1 MASEQISFK
10 SFVDEMKSVTYGT
23 HPRRFCFVLGAGAS
37 RNSGIKSGQ
46 ELVKIWDKELRERNE
61 EDYSR
66 WRDELKITDSNMS
79 NYYSNYYEKRFNRC
93 PADGLNYIES
103 IMESAKPSAG
113 YVMLAYLLTNTP
125 HKIVVTT
132 NFDHLTE
139 DAINYYAHE
148 TPLVVGH
155 ESLSH
160 YVTAHPTRP
169 TIVKIHHDL
178 LFDPKSRSEDLQTLP
193 ENWISALER
202 IFENFHPVFIGYAGN
217 DKNLMDF
224 LISHNSNFSN
234 NHWKYPYWL
243 LYKTDPFDGSVK
255 TFMDGSNGI
264 IVRHDG
270 FDEVMIQLG
279 ASFGYKIPAEDEFLV
294 DAKQRFA
301 ALKDAIDEFSDKTNR
316 VEAVESRTASSE
328 KAVTQAEDAGDS
340 DTSSDDVNQAMDQI
354 TKESEAQNMYLE
366 ATKLI
371 RDEKYHEARD
381 ILKQLIEQ
389 EPDNV
394 RYRCKYVET
403 FYYLGEY
410 ADGLV
415 ETKKAI
421 ELSSSYYYSHFLL
434 GLFLQKLKQESEAL
448 SAFKKA
454 AELKPDWAL
463 VHYCI
468 ANILEEK
475 DEKIEALFEYRKATE
490 CDPDWDKPYYCIGT
504 ILKEMGQLPDALS
517 AFKACANLAPEWNAI
532 HYAIGSIHEKM
543 QLYED
548 ALTAYQTA
556 SKLDPDWALC
566 HYKVAEML
574 NNLKRYDEALHEIE
588 IAISFLP
595 SEFYFYDCLATALR
609 GLNRLKEAKAAE
621 KKATELYQQEEDDE
635 DNE

>member
-1 MASEQISFK
+1 ML
-10 SFVDEMKSVTYGT
+10 
-23 HPRRFCFVLGAGAS
+23 CFGAGAS

-61 EDYSR
+61 EEYSR

-224 LISHNSNFSN
+224 LISHSNNFAN

-255 TFMDGSNGI
+255 KFMDGSNGI

-340 DTSSDDVNQAMDQI
+340 DTNSDDVNQAMDQI
-354 TKESEAQNMYLE
+354 TKESEAQNMYHE

-371 RDEKYHEARD
+371 RDGKYSEARD

-389 EPDNV
+389 EPDNA

-403 FYYLGEY
+403 FYYLEEY
-410 ADGLV
+410 TAGLV
-415 ETKKAI
+415 EAKKVV
-421 ELSSSYYYSHFLL
+421 ELSPEYYYSHFLV
-434 GLFLQKLKQESEAL
+434 GLFFRKLEKTEDAL
-448 SAFKKA
+448 VALRKA
-454 AELKPDWAL
+454 TELKPDLSLAH
-463 VHYCI
+463 HYI
-468 ANILEEK
+468 GDLLKQKN
-475 DEKIEALFEYRKATE
+475 DKIEALFEYRKASE
-490 CDPDWDKPYYCIGT
+490 YDPEWDKPHYRI
-504 ILKEMGQLPDALS
+504 GQLLEDMEQYVDALS
-517 AFKACANLAPEWNAI
+517 SYNKCIALSPEFCMAHFSAGSVYKKMGKNEEALLAFQIAA
-532 HYAIGSIHEKM
+532 
-543 QLYED
+543 
-548 ALTAYQTA
+548 
-556 SKLDPDWALC
+556 KLDPNWAFV
-566 HYKVAEML
+566 HYSIAEVL
-574 NNLKRYDEALHEIE
+574 NNLKRFDEALVEIE
-588 IAISFLP
+588 TAIEMSP
-595 SEFYFYDCLATALR
+595 NYFYHYDCLAVTLR
-609 GLNRLKEAKAAE
+609 GLNRFDEATVAE
-621 KKATELYQQEEDDE
+621 QKSTELYQQMKNEENSE
-635 DNE
+635 